1 MVSEKLG
8 WYGLRHRLITEE
20 MLERMS
26 GEPDPEPLRVLA
38 AVVQPPRLYQRQE
51 LRTFTDFTPLNR
63 LDDAVPPESDTA
75 REFNDIAERIAS
87 GKATREEWQQAR
99 EWLQLWRDNEAK
111 LPTTPKP
118 TFLTQQLAP
127 VSHNFAHVAET

>member
-1 MVSEKLG
+1 
-8 WYGLRHRLITEE
+8 

-38 AVVQPPRLYQRQE
+38 AVVHPPRLYQRQE

-99 EWLQLWRDNEAK
+99 GWLHLWRDRERQLQPIRERALVVEEMDPG
-111 LPTTPKP
+111 LPD
-118 TFLTQQLAP
+118 A
-127 VSHNFAHVAET
+127 AHGAGDRRHALLQPQAS